1 MHSSKTLTKLEL
13 IIKLMIEELPPSAKL
28 VLKVLENKRIVK
40 FSELQRETNLP
51 TRTLRYAIRVLKE
64 RGIIKT
70 LPCLED
76 ARQRFYLLVDECYKL
91 E

>member
-1 MHSSKTLTKLEL
+1 
-13 IIKLMIEELPPSAKL
+13 MIEELPPSAKL

-70 LPCLED
+70 CLD
-76 ARQRFYLLVDECYKL
+76 
-91 E
+91 

>member
-51 TRTLRYAIRVLKE
+51 TRTPRYAIRVLKE

-70 LPCLED
+70 LP
-76 ARQRFYLLVDECYKL
+76 
-91 E
+91 